1 MGQSC
6 LFIRPAKP
14 WEAALSMPDIL
25 ITEFMDETQVDRL
38 AKEYDVSYQPD
49 LVSDQDKIPALMPG
63 VRGLIVRNAT
73 QVRGAVLDAADK
85 LECVGRLGVGLD
97 NIDMDACADRGIKVY
112 PAIGANSD
120 SVAELAMGAIYSLF
134 RRAYH
139 STDAVIAGKWPR
151 LELMGR
157 EIQGK
162 TLGIIGLG
170 NAGQALAWRARGNG
184 MRRIAYDPWVA
195 ADDPRWD
202 DCKVERAETLD
213 ELLPECDAV
222 SVHVALTD
230 DTTNMFNA
238 ETIAKMKDR
247 AILLNLSRGGIV
259 DEQALVDALKSEKL
273 WGAFT
278 DVFVEEPLTHPNIFE
293 GVPHLICT
301 PHIGPRTEEGEGKV
315 STVTADNVLNC
326 LKGEN

>member
-25 ITEFMDETQVDRL
+25 ITEFMLESEVDRL

-73 QVRGAVLDAADK
+73 QVRGAVLEAADK

-139 STDAVIAGKWPR
+139 STEAVIAGKWPR

-162 TLGIIGLG
+162 TLGIIGYGSIGTQLSVLAEGLGMQVLFYDVVTKLPLG
-170 NAGQALAWRARGNG
+170 NATQVGSLA
-184 MRRIAYDPWVA
+184 
-195 ADDPRWD
+195 
-202 DCKVERAETLD
+202 
-213 ELLPECDAV
+213 ELLALYIQSRPTFLRDREELAPLEGFPEQT
-222 SVHVALTD
+222 L
-230 DTTNMFNA
+230 
-238 ETIAKMKDR
+238 
-247 AILLNLSRGGIV
+247 
-259 DEQALVDALKSEKL
+259 EQD
-273 WGAFT
+273 
-278 DVFVEEPLTHPNIFE
+278 
-293 GVPHLICT
+293 
-301 PHIGPRTEEGEGKV
+301 EGE
-315 STVTADNVLNC
+315 AN
-326 LKGEN
+326 